1 MHAKFHQLSDEA
13 LESTCK
19 MQQVRQECIE
29 KKQNLE
35 EALQYWKEYEKE
47 YVNLF
52 SLFSQ
57 KGRVSVTML
66 KSLLE
71 E

>member
-1 MHAKFHQLSDEA
+1 
-13 LESTCK
+13 